1 MANNEPSPEQID
13 QLTSFLPAF
22 EMHGREFGHWDIS
35 DPNSEVMHFP
45 YAIYDEDVDQFF
57 KLASQPCF
65 ADLHYTEKSPGEWIK
80 SAGFYKNAT
89 LDQLCSLLTWWVR
102 GERFSEG
109 LWFTALK
116 DGHIQNLLR
125 RMQEI
130 RHTMK

>member
-1 MANNEPSPEQID
+1 M
-13 QLTSFLPAF
+13 
-22 EMHGREFGHWDIS
+22 
-35 DPNSEVMHFP
+35 
-45 YAIYDEDVDQFF
+45 
-57 KLASQPCF
+57 
-65 ADLHYTEKSPGEWIK
+65 
-80 SAGFYKNAT
+80 
-89 LDQLCSLLTWWVR
+89 SLLTWWVR